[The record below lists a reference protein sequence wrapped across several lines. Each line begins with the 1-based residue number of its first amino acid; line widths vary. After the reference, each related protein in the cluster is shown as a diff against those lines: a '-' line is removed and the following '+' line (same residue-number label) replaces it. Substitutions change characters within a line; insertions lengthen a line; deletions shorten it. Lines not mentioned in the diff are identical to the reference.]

1 MAKGGQLKGKNQPVP
16 WRIERSLR
24 RVRDGIAL
32 LPVSVG
38 PERCERATTCPCIP
52 EQNMKA
58 QSDITMR

>member
-1 MAKGGQLKGKNQPVP
+1 MAKRGQLKGKNQPVP

-38 PERCERATTCPCIP
+38 PERCERAFMYSRAKHEST
-52 EQNMKA
+52 K
-58 QSDITMR
+58 